1 MNRLV
6 KFVRL
11 PTAEKLLLMKAWW
24 LLVTATARLR
34 VLSHQWNR
42 TWIEAADNAGSTAP
56 DDAAQHVSWAVAVVS
71 RYVPL
76 GRCLPQA
83 IAAQKLLRGMGYR
96 STVRIGVRKPTES
109 EFEAHAWLE
118 CDGRIW
124 VGAQFGQADTDKTQ
138 WAMLR

>member
-1 MNRLV
+1 MNRLA

-11 PTAEKLLLMKAWW
+11 PVAEKFLLLKAWW
-24 LLVTATARLR
+24 LLATATARLR
-34 VLSHQWNR
+34 MLPHQWNR
-42 TWIEAADNAGSTAP
+42 TWIEGVDDAGSPASE
-56 DDAAQHVSWAVAVVS
+56 DAAQRVAWSVAVVS
-71 RYVPL
+71 RYVPS

-83 IAAQKLLRGMGYR
+83 IAARKLLRSMGYR

-124 VGAQFGQADTDKTQ
+124 VGAQLCETASDKTP
-138 WAMLR
+138 WAVLR